1 MPFQIF
7 RPWLAHSAPQSAPHL
22 FQATPSS
29 RSFAQI
35 LLALGTWAFSA
46 ALSVVAP
53 SGVLTPLVLGLGLGT
68 ACESTR
74 AALFEDDDARR
85 SILDLRTRIDGLNR
99 DTLRRLEDLSAR
111 LERLEAASG
120 GQLTLANRI
129 EALRQEI
136 ERLRGELEI
145 QTNELAATQRRL
157 RDQYAE
163 VDSRVKRF
171 EPIQVMVD
179 GQSFSV
185 DPMERRAFD
194 GALLLFRA
202 GEFRNALLSF
212 DTLIANHP
220 QTPYAIQ
227 AAYWSGSAQ
236 YALKDWKSAAETLQ
250 ALIRRNPNHPRVP
263 DASLRLGA
271 ALLELGD
278 YRLARRTWES
288 LIERFPSSPQAA
300 EARERLPSAVEPPTT
315 PTAVPAPAGGPTSE
329 QPGNATAGA
338 NGPAAGSGQVV
349 APLPPSVGSP
359 SAVSQSS
366 SSAPANRVQPPPAA
380 QPPAQQA
387 APVNK
392 KR

>member
-1 MPFQIF
+1 MPMQIF
-7 RPWLAHSAPQSAPHL
+7 RPWLAHSAQVTPPITS
-22 FQATPSS
+22 QATPRGPSLDGVS
-29 RSFAQI
+29 PV
-35 LLALGTWAFSA
+35 LASWAMSA
-46 ALSVVAP
+46 ALAVAAASA
-53 SGVLTPLVLGLGLGT
+53 SGMIAPLILGFGLGT
-68 ACESTR
+68 VCDSSH

-99 DTLRRLEDLSAR
+99 DTVRRMEDLAAR
-111 LERLEAASG
+111 LERLEAASS

-129 EALRQEI
+129 ETLRQEI
-136 ERLRGELEI
+136 ERLRGELEV

-171 EPIQVMVD
+171 EPVQVTVD

-194 GALLLFRA
+194 GALALFRA
-202 GEFRNALLSF
+202 GEFRNALISF
-212 DTLIANHP
+212 EGLIAQYP

-227 AAYWSGSAQ
+227 AAYWAGSAQ
-236 YALKDWKSAAETLQ
+236 YALKDWKAAAETLQ
-250 ALIRRNPNHPRVP
+250 ALIRRHPNHPRIP

-271 ALLELGD
+271 ALLEQGD

-300 EARERLPSAVEPPTT
+300 EARERLPSAVEPTTT
-315 PTAVPAPAGGPTSE
+315 PTGPASPVGPTSE
-329 QPGNATAGA
+329 QPGNPTAAAIGS
-338 NGPAAGSGQVV
+338 AGSGSASGSGSTSGSGPAG
-349 APLPPSVGSP
+349 APLPPSVGSYP
-359 SAVSQSS
+359 TAN
-366 SSAPANRVQPPPAA
+366 APANRVQPP
-380 QPPAQQA
+380 QQA
-387 APVNK
+387 APANK

>member
-7 RPWLAHSAPQSAPHL
+7 RPWLAHSAPHL
-22 FQATPSS
+22 FQSTPSR
-29 RSFAQI
+29 RSLPQI
-35 LLALGTWAFSA
+35 PVALGTWAFGA
-46 ALSVVAP
+46 ALSVVAS
-53 SGVLTPLVLGLGLGT
+53 SGVIT
-68 ACESTR
+68 
-74 AALFEDDDARR
+74 
-85 SILDLRTRIDGLNR
+85 
-99 DTLRRLEDLSAR
+99 RLEDLAAR

-136 ERLRGELEI
+136 ERLRGELEV

-171 EPIQVMVD
+171 EPIQVTVD

-185 DPMERRAFD
+185 DPMERRTFD
-194 GALLLFRA
+194 GALSLFRA
-202 GEFRNALLSF
+202 GEFRNALISF
-212 DTLIANHP
+212 DGLIANYP

-250 ALIRRNPNHPRVP
+250 ALIRRHPNHPRVP

-288 LIERFPSSPQAA
+288 LIERFRKRLRHASACRRRWNPRLRHQRYWRHLEDPPANNRAMPPPVPVGLQLVQAHSWHRCHLRW
-300 EARERLPSAVEPPTT
+300 ARHRVPLHSLPPVHLPTGYNRRLPRNLLHSKHCQSTRNAKSGGGLNQRPNPTRFNDT
-315 PTAVPAPAGGPTSE
+315 R
-329 QPGNATAGA
+329 
-338 NGPAAGSGQVV
+338 
-349 APLPPSVGSP
+349 LI
-359 SAVSQSS
+359 
-366 SSAPANRVQPPPAA
+366 
-380 QPPAQQA
+380 
-387 APVNK
+387 
-392 KR
+392 

>member
-7 RPWLAHSAPQSAPHL
+7 RPWLAHSAQARLRRRGLPQTRPV
-22 FQATPSS
+22 
-29 RSFAQI
+29 
-35 LLALGTWAFSA
+35 LATWAFSA
-46 ALSVVAP
+46 ALSIVTP
-53 SGVLTPLVLGLGLGT
+53 SGVVTPLVLGLGLGT

-194 GALLLFRA
+194 GALSLFRA
-202 GEFRNALLSF
+202 GEFRNALISF
-212 DTLIANHP
+212 DSLIANYP

-227 AAYWSGSAQ
+227 AAYWAGSAQ

-271 ALLELGD
+271 ALLEQGD

-288 LIERFPSSPQAA
+288 LIERFPTSPQAA

-315 PTAVPAPAGGPTSE
+315 APGSASPGGPTSE
-329 QPGNATAGA
+329 QPGNATVGA
-338 NGPAAGSGQVV
+338 NGPAPGSGPAI
-349 APLPPSVGSP
+349 APLPPSVGSLPGAATQSP
-359 SAVSQSS
+359 SN
-366 SSAPANRVQPPPAA
+366 APANRVQPPPAA
-380 QPPAQQA
+380 QPPAQQP

>member
-7 RPWLAHSAPQSAPHL
+7 RPWLAHSAPYL
-22 FQATPSS
+22 FQAAPRR
-29 RSFAQI
+29 RSFRQI
-35 LLALGTWAFSA
+35 PVALGTWAFGA

-53 SGVLTPLVLGLGLGT
+53 SGVVTPLVVGLGLGA

-99 DTLRRLEDLSAR
+99 DTLRRLEDLAAR

-136 ERLRGELEI
+136 ERLRGELEV

-171 EPIQVMVD
+171 EPIQVTVD

-194 GALLLFRA
+194 GALSLFRA
-202 GEFRNALLSF
+202 GEFRNALISF
-212 DTLIANHP
+212 DGLIANYP

-250 ALIRRNPNHPRVP
+250 ALIRRHPNHPRVP

-288 LIERFPSSPQAA
+288 LMERFPSSPQAA
-300 EARERLPSAVEPPTT
+300 EARERLPSAVEPPIT
-315 PTAVPAPAGGPTSE
+315 PPAVPAPAGAPTSE
-329 QPGNATAGA
+329 QPGNATAGSG
-338 NGPAAGSGQVV
+338 GPAPGSGPFV

-359 SAVSQSS
+359 PSAATQSP

-387 APVNK
+387 LPINK

>member
-7 RPWLAHSAPQSAPHL
+7 RPWLAHSAPHSA
-22 FQATPSS
+22 QATPRR
-29 RSFAQI
+29 RSLPQTP
-35 LLALGTWAFSA
+35 LVLATWALSS

-53 SGVLTPLVLGLGLGT
+53 SGVVTSLVLGLGLGT

-136 ERLRGELEI
+136 ERLRGELEV

-194 GALLLFRA
+194 GAVLLFRA
-202 GEFRNALLSF
+202 GDFRNALNSLDS
-212 DTLIANHP
+212 LIANYP
-220 QTPYAIQ
+220 Q
-227 AAYWSGSAQ
+227 
-236 YALKDWKSAAETLQ
+236 
-250 ALIRRNPNHPRVP
+250 NP
-263 DASLRLGA
+263 
-271 ALLELGD
+271 
-278 YRLARRTWES
+278 
-288 LIERFPSSPQAA
+288 
-300 EARERLPSAVEPPTT
+300 
-315 PTAVPAPAGGPTSE
+315 
-329 QPGNATAGA
+329 
-338 NGPAAGSGQVV
+338 
-349 APLPPSVGSP
+349 
-359 SAVSQSS
+359 
-366 SSAPANRVQPPPAA
+366 
-380 QPPAQQA
+380 
-387 APVNK
+387 
-392 KR
+392 

>member
-7 RPWLAHSAPQSAPHL
+7 RPWLAHSAQARLRRRGLPQNRPV
-22 FQATPSS
+22 
-29 RSFAQI
+29 
-35 LLALGTWAFSA
+35 LATWAFSA
-46 ALSVVAP
+46 ALSIVTP
-53 SGVLTPLVLGLGLGT
+53 SGVVTPLVLGLGLGT

-136 ERLRGELEI
+136 ERLHGELEI

-202 GEFRNALLSF
+202 GEFRNALISF
-212 DTLIANHP
+212 DSLIANYP

-227 AAYWSGSAQ
+227 AAYWAGSAQ

-271 ALLELGD
+271 ALLEQGD

-288 LIERFPSSPQAA
+288 LIERFPTSPQAA

-315 PTAVPAPAGGPTSE
+315 APGSASPGGPTSE
-329 QPGNATAGA
+329 QPGNATVGA
-338 NGPAAGSGQVV
+338 NGPAPGSGPAI
-349 APLPPSVGSP
+349 APLPPSVGSLPGAATQSP
-359 SAVSQSS
+359 SN
-366 SSAPANRVQPPPAA
+366 APANRVQPPPAA
-380 QPPAQQA
+380 QPPAQQP